1 MAAGELFSDDDRRQI
16 DTTIRT
22 AEQLSRFEF
31 STYVGSVAGD
41 PRSFATQLHNTLV
54 VPQKSLLIMVDP
66 QQRVLEVVT
75 GRKVRER
82 LPDSDVLSVVA
93 VMQAEF
99 AEGDLVGGIV
109 RGISKLAE
117 MSRRSLPSSS

>member
-1 MAAGELFSDDDRRQI
+1 MAAGELFSVDDRRQI

-31 STYVGSVAGD
+31 SAYVGSAVGD

-75 GRKVRER
+75 GRTVRER
-82 LPDSDVLSVVA
+82 LPDSDVLAVVA
-93 VMQAEF
+93 AMQAEF
-99 AEGDLVGGIV
+99 AAGDLVGGIV
-109 RGISKLAE
+109 RGVSKFAELA
-117 MSRRSLPSSS
+117 RRSLPST

>member
-1 MAAGELFSDDDRRQI
+1 MFSDDDRRQI

-82 LPDSDVLSVVA
+82 LPDSEVLSVVA

-117 MSRRSLPSSS
+117 MARRSLPSS